1 MNYMRA
7 IMLSVAI
14 TVLSVG
20 CASVGN
26 VAIKEQS
33 QQTIENSIT
42 KGKTTKQD
50 VINTFGSADSV
61 SFTDGGNEVWTYRHS
76 KSKPMARNF
85 IPYNVFSQG
94 ANIQT
99 KELVVLFDGQGVV
112 TNYTFRE
119 TANQSKIGL
128 VE

>member
-50 VINTFGSADSV
+50 VINAFGSADSV

>member
-14 TVLSVG
+14 TMLSVG

-50 VINTFGSADSV
+50 VINAFGSADSV

>member
-42 KGKTTKQD
+42 KEKQP
-50 VINTFGSADSV
+50 N
-61 SFTDGGNEVWTYRHS
+61 
-76 KSKPMARNF
+76 KM
-85 IPYNVFSQG
+85 
-94 ANIQT
+94 
-99 KELVVLFDGQGVV
+99 
-112 TNYTFRE
+112 
-119 TANQSKIGL
+119 
-128 VE
+128 